1 MNKKLMN
8 KIEKLRKDALDVFD
22 ELYDQLNEEDPI
34 VDRADSV
41 IVELDDLIFD
51 IEKYMKFLKDK
62 K

>member
-1 MNKKLMN
+1 MN